1 MERGRREQ
9 TKSEEVK
16 EVKMVLGGSRGGRE
30 SNQETW
36 YKSPNELTKILFKKL
51 KIKNKDKGCI
61 ASSHNCSE

>member
-1 MERGRREQ
+1 
-9 TKSEEVK
+9 
-16 EVKMVLGGSRGGRE
+16 MVLGGSRGGRE